1 MTKIVLIELTGYM
14 VAGCWYLGRE
24 TSYKSGKFITE
35 IRDMSMEFE
44 DSIHVAYDIFAN
56 GKLYKSIINLPVQV
70 EYEIEGGQYD

>member
-1 MTKIVLIELTGYM
+1 MTKIVRIELTGYM
-14 VAGCWYLGRE
+14 VAGCWELGRE
-24 TSYKSGKFITE
+24 TEYKSGKLISE

-70 EYEIEGGQYD
+70 EYEIEDGQYD